1 MLQWLLIAL
10 TFSHPTWAADSGN
23 SSGPTSDSEAK
34 ILWTEGKADFE
45 AKKFQDAARTLSRYI
60 DRYPSYPG
68 YLDAQLLLGMS
79 YLSMKQ
85 PEKAL
90 KPLKYYAEALGNS
103 TASMRGR
110 LPLGQTYLQL
120 KKFNEAYLVSEEL
133 LHYTTTKTSPPGFN
147 LKALLLKTEALVGMN
162 RDVRANQ
169 ALDAFRKELKK
180 DPDAE
185 ASDLRAPFRF
195 SELTLKTR
203 SCSKFPSP
211 GQLDEAQTRSQL
223 IRKGDCLLEAST
235 VFMELIRTGD
245 EDWVKPAIPVLENS
259 YHDYKKG
266 CASPP
271 NPPGKRTAQELASYK
286 QELTMLLKKDCRA
299 KMDRAI
305 EILNTAPLPNSMM
318 ELLQSAATAVKKESE
333 SL

>member
-10 TFSHPTWAADSGN
+10 TFSVPVWAADSGN

-34 ILWTEGKADFE
+34 ILWREGKADFE
-45 AKKFQDAARTLSRYI
+45 AKKFEEAARTLSRYV

-79 YLSMKQ
+79 YLSLKQ

-90 KPLKYYAEALGNS
+90 KYLKYYTEALGNS
-103 TASMRGR
+103 TDSMRGR
-110 LPLGQTYLQL
+110 LPLGQSYLLL

-133 LHYTTTKTSPPGFN
+133 IRFTATKTFPPGFN
-147 LKALLLKTEALVGMN
+147 LKALLLKTEALIGMN
-162 RDVRANQ
+162 RDARANQ

-203 SCSKFPSP
+203 SCSKFPSQGP
-211 GQLDEAQTRSQL
+211 LDEAQIRSQL

-235 VFMELIRTGD
+235 IFMELIRTGD
-245 EDWVKPAIPVLENS
+245 EDWVKPAIPLLGSS
-259 YHDYKKG
+259 YQSYINN
-266 CASPP
+266 CTTPP

-286 QELTMLLKKDCRA
+286 QELTMLLKKDGRA
-299 KMDRAI
+299 KMDRTL

-318 ELLQSAATAVKKESE
+318 ELLKSAVSNLKKESE